1 MSIIINGATANQLGV
16 TLSRR
21 IKLHFQNQI
30 AGINYFYSENYR
42 I

>member
-21 IKLHFQNQI
+21 IKLLFQNQI
-30 AGINYFYSENYR
+30 AGNNHF
-42 I
+42 